1 MKEDDIQTEFVAG
14 VLICNNVDAVRRVSL
29 IEGEHIQAEFVAG
42 VLICN
47 NVVAVRR
54 VSLIE
59 GVVSRQSLW
68 LEFSYV
74 TMWSLLGG

>member
-1 MKEDDIQTEFVAG
+1 MKEEGIQT
-14 VLICNNVDAVRRVSL
+14 
-29 IEGEHIQAEFVAG
+29 EFVAG

-59 GVVSRQSLW
+59 GEHRGRVCG
-68 LEFSYV
+68 
-74 TMWSLLGG
+74 WSSHM

>member
-1 MKEDDIQTEFVAG
+1 MKEV
-14 VLICNNVDAVRRVSL
+14 
-29 IEGEHIQAEFVAG
+29 IQAEFVAG

-59 GVVSRQSLW
+59 GKHPDRVCGWSSR
-68 LEFSYV
+68 
-74 TMWSLLGG
+74 M